1 MATVK
6 QYAYYLKGNKIAIA
20 EKDFTSVQN
29 GQTLTS
35 PSVDLPQGGGTW
47 KSPYLLLQMDLK

>member
-29 GQTLTS
+29 GQTLTA

-47 KSPYLLLQMDLK
+47 KSPLSTVADGL